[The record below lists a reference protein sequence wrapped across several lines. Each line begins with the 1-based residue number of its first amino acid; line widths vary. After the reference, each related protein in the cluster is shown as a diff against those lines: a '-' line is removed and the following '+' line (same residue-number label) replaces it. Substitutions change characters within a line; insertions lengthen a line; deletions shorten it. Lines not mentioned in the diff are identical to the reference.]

1 MERDAGSGVDP
12 SMRPDF
18 LPEPIMSSAR
28 GREPSDT
35 PVEPVPADVR
45 AEVAAY
51 DRRAEVKAWEGPRYR
66 MTWRSLGQGPPL
78 ILVPGIG
85 ATYRVYALLLNRLA
99 GRFRTVVY
107 DYPGDHPDDGAD
119 LARITHEDLAA
130 DLIGLIDHLGSGR
143 VVLHGP
149 SFGSTV
155 VLRALHRAP
164 DRFAAAAIQG
174 AFAYRPFRLAE
185 RLALVVG
192 RRFSGPVS
200 GIPLH
205 DRVVTLA
212 HKGSFPAAHADRW
225 VHFIQENGRTP
236 IAAMVHR
243 LDLLGRL
250 DLRPILPEIATEVL
264 LLQGTAD
271 RLVPRPH
278 FDVLRAGLPHA
289 HSVLLPGV
297 GHQPHYTHAEDL
309 ARMLAEF
316 LLPRAHTEGTGEL
329 PSG

>member
-1 MERDAGSGVDP
+1 M
-12 SMRPDF
+12 
-18 LPEPIMSSAR
+18 PESSAPVAGGR
-28 GREPSDT
+28 GPSDL
-35 PVEPVPADVR
+35 PPEVVPADVR
-45 AEVAAY
+45 AAVAAY
-51 DRRAEVKAWEGPRYR
+51 DRRAEVNVWEGPRYR

-99 GRFRTVVY
+99 ERFRTVVY

-130 DLIGLIDHLGSGR
+130 DLLGLIDHLGPGR
-143 VVLHGP
+143 AVLHGP

-185 RLALVVG
+185 RLALTFG

-200 GIPLH
+200 RIPLH
-205 DRVVTLA
+205 DRVATWTQ
-212 HKGSFPAAHADRW
+212 KGTFPPAHADRW
-225 VHFIQENGRTP
+225 DHFLQENGRTP

-250 DLRPILPEIATEVL
+250 DLRPILPAIATEVL

-278 FDVLRAGLPHA
+278 FDVLRAGLHRAHA
-289 HSVLLPGV
+289 VLLPGV
-297 GHQPHYTHAEDL
+297 GHQPHYTYAEEL
-309 ARMLAEF
+309 TRMLAEF
-316 LLPRAHTEGTGEL
+316 LLPRAHSKGTA
-329 PSG
+329 PISSGQYTAQGRSAAP